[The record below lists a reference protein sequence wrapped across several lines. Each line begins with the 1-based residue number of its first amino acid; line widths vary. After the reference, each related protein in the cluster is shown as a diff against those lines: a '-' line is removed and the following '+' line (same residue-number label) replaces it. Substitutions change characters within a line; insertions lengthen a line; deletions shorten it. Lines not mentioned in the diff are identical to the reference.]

1 MRYLFACLCYHFEW
15 VSENEDHRSTLR
27 SSAMFIGASA
37 NPEIRDCTV
46 IKYPWNKTQQMPSPT
61 GIPPHVL
68 LQAEME
74 ELKLAMTKMRM
85 DIIAELGLKLDKRRV
100 GGDEYQS
107 SRILDQV
114 NEIYTRLLGL
124 FNDRGLTR

>member
-37 NPEIRDCTV
+37 NPEIRDCAV
-46 IKYPWNKTQQMPSPT
+46 IKYPWNKTEQMPSPT

-85 DIIAELGLKLDKRRV
+85 GIITELGLELDKEELV
-100 GGDEYQS
+100 VMNTSLVEYWI
-107 SRILDQV
+107 R
-114 NEIYTRLLGL
+114 
-124 FNDRGLTR
+124 